1 MTLKES
7 LMMFCDGYERCCD
20 CPIATI
26 CKRFHDEE
34 DPCETLMDYSD
45 DYIKVIAYDAR
56 KLAEKI
62 LFHLN
67 LCEENSNPCQP

>member
-7 LMMFCDGYERCCD
+7 LMMFCNGYDSCGN
-20 CPIATI
+20 CPLGSI
-26 CKRFHDEE
+26 CEKFHDED
-34 DPCETLMDYSD
+34 DPYETLMDYSD
-45 DYIKVIAYDAR
+45 DCVKVIAYDAR

-67 LCEENSNPCQP
+67 LCEENSNPGQP

>member
-7 LMMFCDGYERCCD
+7 LMMFCDGYERCSD
-20 CPIATI
+20 CPLGSI
-26 CKRFHDEE
+26 CGKFHNED

-45 DYIKVIAYDAR
+45 DFIKVIAYDAR

-62 LFHLN
+62 LFHMN
-67 LCEENSNPCQP
+67 LCEENSNPGQS

>member
-7 LMMFCDGYERCCD
+7 LMLFCDGYERCYD
-20 CPIATI
+20 CPLGSI
-26 CKRFHDEE
+26 CKKFHDEE
-34 DPCETLMDYSD
+34 DPYETLMKYSD
-45 DYIKVIAYDAR
+45 DRIKVIAYDAR

-67 LCEENSNPCQP
+67 LCEENSDPDQP